1 MKLPQ
6 LGELEEWVLLMVCKL
21 HPEAYGVN
29 VRDELASQTGRDL
42 TMATIHVALH
52 RLEEKGFL
60 KSFLSDP
67 TAVRGGKSK
76 RIFHT
81 TAYGVKALRALQEKR
96 TQIWGGIPAIVFR
109 GS

>member
-6 LGELEEWVLLMVCKL
+6 LGELEEWVLLMVCRL
-21 HPEAYGVN
+21 HPDAYGVN

-76 RIFHT
+76 RIFQV
-81 TAYGVKALRALQEKR
+81 TAYGLKALRALHEMRNQV
-96 TQIWGGIPAIVFR
+96 WAGIPSIVLKI
-109 GS
+109 S